1 MTSVDPS
8 READRPTR
16 RPDVEWVTLDGEAV
30 LYDPT
35 GDSLHRLN
43 AAATAVWA
51 ACDGRATPAEIIR
64 VMNGTYEG
72 SPRAIARDVPAV
84 IDRFRRL
91 GLLRRVPGGDDGD
104 R

>member
-8 READRPTR
+8 RYADRPTR

-30 LYDPT
+30 LYDPK
-35 GDSLHRLN
+35 DHILHRLN

-51 ACDGRATPAEIIR
+51 ACDGTAPSDRIR
-64 VMNGTYEG
+64 IAIENAYSGPPGE
-72 SPRAIARDVPAV
+72 IARDVPAI

-91 GLLRRVPGGDDGD
+91 GLLRRAPAGDDVG

>member
-1 MTSVDPS
+1 MTSVDRS
-8 READRPTR
+8 RDADRPTR

-35 GDSLHRLN
+35 GHTLHRLN

-51 ACDGRATPAEIIR
+51 ACDGRATPAEIIQ
-64 VMNGTYEG
+64 VIDGTYEG
-72 SPRAIARDVPAV
+72 SPQEIARDVPAV

-91 GLLRRVPGGDDGD
+91 GLLRRAPDGDDAD

>member
-16 RPDVEWVTLDGEAV
+16 RPDVEWVRLDGEAV

>member
-1 MTSVDPS
+1 MTGVESS

-35 GDSLHRLN
+35 GHILHRLN

-51 ACDGRATPAEIIR
+51 ACNGRATPAEIIR
-64 VMNGTYEG
+64 VIDGTYEG
-72 SPRAIARDVPAV
+72 SPQAIARDVPVA

-91 GLLRRVPGGDDGD
+91 GLLHQAPDGD
-104 R
+104 EVGR

>member
-35 GDSLHRLN
+35 GHTLHRLN

-51 ACDGRATPAEIIR
+51 ACDGTAPSDRITSAIENAYSGPPGE
-64 VMNGTYEG
+64 
-72 SPRAIARDVPAV
+72 IARDVPVV

-91 GLLRRVPGGDDGD
+91 DLLRRAPDGDDVD

>member
-1 MTSVDPS
+1 MTGVESS

-35 GDSLHRLN
+35 GHILHRLN

-51 ACDGRATPAEIIR
+51 SCDGSAPWDRITSAIENAYSGPPGE
-64 VMNGTYEG
+64 
-72 SPRAIARDVPAV
+72 IARDVSAV

-91 GLLRRVPGGDDGD
+91 GLLLRAPDGDDVCG
-104 R
+104 